1 MLSEHKNIIK
11 YNKLVKAGYN
21 SFVSL
26 FWWNCPKHLSYQQS
40 TIKRG
45 RVSNLDR
52 VTNEKNKKYNGNRQE
67 GNGGDRGD
75 AFEMVWTRQNNTQK
89 SMT

>member
-1 MLSEHKNIIK
+1 M
-11 YNKLVKAGYN
+11 
-21 SFVSL
+21 
-26 FWWNCPKHLSYQQS
+26 
-40 TIKRG
+40 
-45 RVSNLDR
+45 SNLDI
-52 VTNEKNKKYNGNRQE
+52 VTNEKNKKYNRNRQE